1 MKKPLL
7 FAALTATVLL
17 AACNGGGGYG
27 YQNPPGYGT
36 NCIPPTNTVL
46 VYPSNNATGV
56 PDNTMAVY
64 VAVPTALTNPAGL
77 DTNIIG
83 PPSYGSQ
90 LTGGFTSVTY
100 ASIPTPNTVPGYSNP
115 QYYKTT
121 LTYSLTTASAFDV
134 YWNNLNNACNST
146 TSASF
151 IGSFT
156 TQ

>member
-1 MKKPLL
+1 MKSPSLL
-7 FAALTATVLL
+7 SLLALGVAL
-17 AACNGGGGYG
+17 AACNGPSYST
-27 YQNPPGYGT
+27 PPGYGT

-46 VYPSNNATGV
+46 VYPSNGATAV

-64 VAVPTALTNPAGL
+64 VAVPTALSNPSYF

-83 PPSYGSQ
+83 PPTYGSQ
-90 LTGGFTSVTY
+90 LTTGFTSVSY

-121 LTYSLTTASAFDV
+121 LSYSLTAATAFDV
-134 YWNNLNNACNST
+134 YWNNLNTACNST